1 MANKNTIGNAWLRFK
16 DREQRLLKVI
26 DKRTKDGDDREN
38 VDPAWQKHKITAQG
52 ERVWSF

>member
-1 MANKNTIGNAWLRFK
+1 MANKNTTGSTWSRFK

-38 VDPAWQKHKITAQG
+38 VDPTWDKHQLTAQG
-52 ERVWSF
+52 DRIWSF